1 MIFNLLRCFDLIPR
15 IIFEQKTEL
24 QNDFD
29 RHGFA
34 VARGLLSAEE
44 VSRIRDTFMELAKD
58 GPVPVDLKAGD
69 VLFFNGSV
77 IHGSYPNTSKT
88 RFRRSLI
95 FHYVPL
101 TSQELSQ
108 WYREPMTFDG
118 RVVEIAAATGGGPCG
133 TLNDVGAVH

>member
-1 MIFNLLRCFDLIPR
+1 VAAWIALDDADENNGGMVCVPNTQSLEIACPEKADPAKFFT
-15 IIFEQKTEL
+15 TE
-24 QNDFD
+24 
-29 RHGFA
+29 HVEPPAGCA
-34 VARGLLSAEE
+34 P
-44 VSRIRDTFMELAKD
+44 VS
-58 GPVPVDLKAGD
+58 VPLKSGD

-101 TSQELSQ
+101 TSQELSH

-118 RVVEIAAATGGGPCG
+118 KIVSINQATGGGPCG
-133 TLNDVGAVH
+133 TLQDGGAVH